1 MLNPILL
8 ISSYSNLAKYVIIM
22 SFSAKPYLRG
32 KGANMKR
39 IVKRLLAVFLSMILL
54 FLIYSL
60 YLTLHLKLYLPDK
73 PITLKELTSAQKKED
88 FIRLTQYTRDYYP
101 FSAELAAVKG
111 LDEINSLATD
121 YITRAEQSDTNA
133 EFLRLFIEYTDRLR
147 QAGHGGI
154 QFPERY
160 DFYQSYTM
168 DIRKDAY
175 LKSTYWKQMA
185 STLSLYNH
193 ADICLEYRNGRYI
206 TTNDYNSNSLFIPAG
221 SILKSVDNRN
231 VDDYVLSLQDL
242 IPLRYDEKNKKNFTT
257 QVFLKDPVQKDG
269 WIADFILPD
278 GSVVSTSVRRLP
290 GYQDSGVSKF
300 YPLDN
305 IYLTTLNQTTGYIK
319 INTFEQAFIPSDN
332 EKLQNFMKSN
342 GEQLDKLIIDVRG
355 NTGGELTY
363 WMDLLLRPLLKEAVE
378 LKNITAIKKAFLHN
392 SEIRLPM
399 YRLIYNNDLLDS
411 KTHHLLAV
419 RNSVLPALSIK
430 EWQVY
435 EITRKLT
442 PCNTFPFHGEV
453 FIIADNDSLSAAD
466 SFVTAV
472 RELKLGT
479 VVGANTYGWGNA
491 FSGPMLF
498 ALPNSGLIFR
508 MDIEAAYNTDG
519 RISSIYGTK
528 PDIEL
533 ATSMYPTTCPKA
545 YDADTLRSDE
555 WILWCINH

>member
-1 MLNPILL
+1 
-8 ISSYSNLAKYVIIM
+8 
-22 SFSAKPYLRG
+22 
-32 KGANMKR
+32 MKR
-39 IVKRLLAVFLSMILL
+39 IAKRLLSVFLIMILL

-73 PITLKELTSAQKKED
+73 PISSKELTSAQKKED
-88 FIRLTQYTRDYYP
+88 FIRHTQYVRDYYP
-101 FSAELAAVKG
+101 FSTALTTVKG
-111 LDEINSLATD
+111 LDEINDLAPD
-121 YITRAEQSDTNA
+121 YITRAEQSDTNS
-133 EFLRLFIEYTDRLR
+133 EFLQLFIEYTDRLR

-154 QFPERY
+154 QFPESF

-168 DIRKDAY
+168 DIGKDAY
-175 LKSTYWKQMA
+175 LKSSYWKHMT
-185 STLSLYNH
+185 STLALYNH
-193 ADICLEYRNGRYI
+193 GDICLEYLDGRFI
-206 TTNDYNSNSLFIPAG
+206 TTKDYHSNSLIIPAG
-221 SILKSVDNRN
+221 SILKSVDHRN

-278 GSVVSTSVRRLP
+278 GSAVSTSVRRLP
-290 GYQDSGVSKF
+290 GYQESGVSKF
-300 YPLDN
+300 YPLGN
-305 IYLTTLNQTTGYIK
+305 IYLTTLNPTTGYIK
-319 INTFEQAFIPSDN
+319 INTFDQAFITSDN
-332 EKLQNFMKSN
+332 EKLQNFMISN
-342 GEQLDKLIIDVRG
+342 GEQLNKVIIDVRG

-378 LKNITAIKKAFLHN
+378 LKNITAIKKSFLHN
-392 SEIRLPM
+392 SKIRLPM
-399 YRLIYNNDLLDS
+399 YRLIYRNDLLDR

-435 EITRKLT
+435 EITRELT

-453 FIIADNDSLSAAD
+453 YIIADNDSLSAAD

-479 VVGANTYGWGNA
+479 VVGANTYGWGNT

-498 ALPNSGLIFR
+498 SLPNSGLIFR

-533 ATSMYPTTCPKA
+533 ASTKYPTTYPKA

-555 WILWCINH
+555 WILWCMKH